1 MKVTSS
7 QNENQTNGH
16 DAYAPAEIAQR
27 VEKLGIA
34 KTNYPSLTVFILAVL
49 AGAFISMGA
58 LFYLFVVSD
67 PTLGFGVTR
76 LLGGLAF
83 SLGLILVI
91 IAGAE
96 LFTGN
101 NLIAMAWVSGKISA
115 AAVLKNW
122 LLVYAG
128 NVVGCLISVWLV
140 VMTDLGTMNDGAIAE
155 TSLAIASAKCSMS
168 FLAAFA
174 RAVLCNALVCIAVWL
189 AMGGH
194 SVTDKILAI
203 IFPVTAFVTIG
214 LEHSIANWFF
224 LPLGYLYQSSGS
236 IQFES
241 MSMNFL
247 ATTLGNIIGGTFLVS
262 SVYWLAYIRPSRQK
276 K

>member
-241 MSMNFL
+241 MSMNFV

>member
-1 MKVTSS
+1 MKVA
-7 QNENQTNGH
+7 ENQPNGH

-58 LFYLFVVSD
+58 LFYIFVVSD
-67 PTLGFGVTR
+67 PALGFGVTR

-101 NLIAMAWVSGKISA
+101 NLIAMAWASGKISA

-128 NVVGCLISVWLV
+128 NVVGCLISVWIV
-140 VMTDLGTMNDGAIAE
+140 VMTDLGGMNNQSIAE
-155 TSLAIASAKCSMS
+155 TSVAIASAKCSMS
-168 FLAAFA
+168 FIAAFA

-224 LPLGYLYQSSGS
+224 LPLGYHYQSSGN
-236 IQFES
+236 IQIES

-262 SVYWLAYIRPSRQK
+262 SVYWLAYIRPVRK